1 MSTTRIKKIDV
12 SQIRYTPQIGEVVQD
27 AVTGNFMVWTNEGW
41 NVVKSENSGINM
53 GLYEMNKQLIAQ
65 LPELTEDELCQEK
78 DLTIHSLHAK
88 YNNNYYMLY
97 GKEISYFTLFKIIEP
112 QYFGYE
118 VIECLKNIGKIKAI
132 DFTEPQDAI
141 EIWVEDED
149 GPTCLYLFPYDNG
162 IVQEGE

>member
-12 SQIRYTPQIGEVVQD
+12 SQIRYTPQIGEVIQD

-65 LPELTEDELCQEK
+65 LPELSDEDLK
-78 DLTIHSLHAK
+78 DTHYTIHSLHAK

-97 GKEISYFTLFKIIEP
+97 GKEISYFTLFRINDAT
-112 QYFGYE
+112 YFGNE
-118 VIECLKNIGKIKAI
+118 VIECLKNVGIIKAI
-132 DFTEPQDAI
+132 DFTEAQDAI
-141 EIWVEDED
+141 EIWIEDED
-149 GPTCLYLFPYDNG
+149 GPTCLYLFPYDTG
-162 IVQEGE
+162 LVEVGE